1 MTPGHRVAE
10 TTDPGLSAVLD
21 AYGLTPSGERP
32 LPGGMENTHVLAET
46 PHGPVVI
53 TQLRKKAPAAAEE
66 YARFLY
72 RLEQADIPAPRLLR
86 RRDGGWVTS
95 HAGHPVIVCGH
106 VPGRHHAVL
115 PPHLVEDVGT
125 ILGRTHRTV
134 PAPDATLAPHL
145 RLTSLEAALLADLP
159 DTPFA
164 RWARATHRGVAH
176 VTAQSGS
183 ESLVAVHADVF
194 PDNVIVTGSTDSTDS
209 GGVVL
214 IDWEDCSADLP
225 VVDVGMALIGLCC
238 SSTGFSVRRARR
250 LLRGYRTGSG
260 IVLDPA
266 RVRDAA
272 LHAAVLVALRRY
284 QWRQEGH
291 LPADPSRSHTVL
303 ARGARDLEQRWP
315 EVSGC

>member
-1 MTPGHRVAE
+1 MTPGHRAQ
-10 TTDPGLSAVLD
+10 TTDPGLTAVLD
-21 AYGLTPSGERP
+21 AYGLTPSGLRP
-32 LPGGMENTHVLAET
+32 LPGGMENTHALAET
-46 PHGPVVI
+46 PHGLVVI

-66 YARFLY
+66 YARFLH
-72 RLEQADIPAPRLLR
+72 RLEQADIPAPRLR
-86 RRDGGWVTS
+86 RHRDGGWVTS
-95 HAGHPVIVCGH
+95 HTGHPVIVCGYI
-106 VPGRHHAVL
+106 PGRHHAVL

-125 ILGRTHRTV
+125 VLGRTHRTV

-145 RLTSLEAALLADLP
+145 RLTSSEAALLANLP

-164 RWARATHRGVAH
+164 RWARATHRAVAH
-176 VTAQSGS
+176 VTAQSES

-194 PDNVIVTGSTDSTDS
+194 PDNVIVTDS

-250 LLRGYRTGSG
+250 LLGGYRTGSG

-266 RVRDAA
+266 LVRDAA

-284 QWRQEGH
+284 QWRQQGH

-303 ARGARDLEQRWP
+303 ARSARDLEQRWP
-315 EVSGC
+315 EVAGR

>member
-1 MTPGHRVAE
+1 MTPGHRAQ
-10 TTDPGLSAVLD
+10 TTAPGLTAVLD
-21 AYGLTPSGERP
+21 AYGLTPSELRP
-32 LPGGMENTHVLAET
+32 LPGGMENTHALAES
-46 PHGPVVI
+46 PHGLVVI
-53 TQLRKKAPAAAEE
+53 TQLRKKAPEAAEE
-66 YARFLY
+66 YARFLN
-72 RLEQADIPAPRLLR
+72 RLEQADIPAPRLR
-86 RRDGGWVTS
+86 RHRDGGWVTS
-95 HAGHPVIVCGH
+95 HDGHPVIVCGYI
-106 VPGRHHAVL
+106 PGRHHAVL
-115 PPHLVEDVGT
+115 SPQLVEDVGT
-125 ILGRTHRTV
+125 VLGRTHRTV

-145 RLTSLEAALLADLP
+145 RLTSSEAALLANLP

-164 RWARATHRGVAH
+164 RWARATHRAVAH

-194 PDNVIVTGSTDSTDS
+194 PDNVIVTDS

-250 LLRGYRTGSG
+250 LMRGYRTGSG

-266 RVRDAA
+266 LVRDAA

-291 LPADPSRSHTVL
+291 LPADSSRSHTVL
-303 ARGARDLEQRWP
+303 ARSARDLEQRWP
-315 EVSGC
+315 EVAGR